1 LFLLFWPQ
9 AWAQDKP
16 TIPQAGSLKTPSA
29 SAGNSVEI
37 LTPTEGVDFSLFI
50 SGLISKVKAKWYA
63 SMPKSVFDGEKG
75 EASVILQIVAN
86 GNVGEVSL
94 ERSSGKDALDQAAL
108 SAVRDSGPFSPLP
121 QGFKGPFVRL
131 RFNFLYNLR
140 PKPAAN
146 SPGADCELPGSG
158 PPLDRLEFLAFA
170 STNYDTDYEKKVVCQ
185 RGIDFEPT
193 STVLQIFRINHVE
206 PELLDAVSKIKP
218 GPTPVAQ
225 PDRDR
230 AFTTLQLA
238 IEDINGGQLAAADI
252 DYKRSLQ
259 LVDDSASLHLAYA
272 NYLVKVHNP
281 SEADRQARRSLEL
294 WPDNA
299 NAHVVLAL
307 ALSLQQRDAEAVA
320 EARKALL
327 IFPEHAG
334 AQVELGFALARSGVY
349 AEAIPILRLAAIRAR
364 NLPVIHKSLGICLVH
379 TRQFGEAIDELNMFL
394 KASPKD
400 AEAEYALGVALRETG
415 KKDQALTHFR
425 EASRLAPEN
434 PLYSTMTTNSTDAAN
449 STASKARPDEGVVS
463 GNVYTNSFLGFSYQF
478 PSGWKVLDPR
488 KNELLDRI
496 GGAAI
501 ANGDPILLDASE
513 ARARYTR
520 PLLLVA
526 KSATN
531 EINPIP
537 TMIQIEALDRSLTP
551 DVKSGEEFA
560 KSMAEAL
567 RGRGLALSAVGAA
580 EKFSVG
586 ENSLWKLK
594 LDFSAGQSTV
604 HAAEVGMIGA
614 DYLLLFVFTSPD
626 ASKLDDLVG
635 TLQSLRFKE
644 AAR

>member
-1 LFLLFWPQ
+1 M
-9 AWAQDKP
+9 
-16 TIPQAGSLKTPSA
+16 
-29 SAGNSVEI
+29 
-37 LTPTEGVDFSLFI
+37 
-50 SGLISKVKAKWYA
+50 SKVKAKWYG
-63 SMPKSVFDGEKG
+63 SMPKSVSDGEKG
-75 EASVILQIVAN
+75 EASVILQILAN
-86 GNVGEVSL
+86 GNLGEVSL
-94 ERSSGKDALDQAAL
+94 ERSSGKEALDQAAL
-108 SAVRDSGPFSPLP
+108 GAVRGSAPFSPLP
-121 QGFKGPFVRL
+121 KGFKGASISL
-131 RFNFLYNLR
+131 RFNFLYNLGH
-140 PKPAAN
+140 KPSADLL
-146 SPGADCELPGSG
+146 PADCELPGSS
-158 PPLDRLEFLAFA
+158 PPFDRLEFLAFA
-170 STNYDTDYEKKVVCQ
+170 STNYDTNYEKKVLCQ
-185 RGIDFEPT
+185 RGIDFEPS
-193 STVLQIFRINHVE
+193 STVLQVFRINHVE

-218 GPTPVAQ
+218 RPASAAQ

-238 IEDINGGQLAAADI
+238 IEDVNGGPLAAADI

-259 LVDDSASLHLAYA
+259 LADDSAALHLAYA

-281 SEADRQARRSLEL
+281 SEAGRQARRSLEL

-299 NAHVVLAL
+299 NARVVLAFS
-307 ALSLQQRDAEAVA
+307 LSLEGRDAEAVG

-334 AQVELGFALARSGVY
+334 AQVELGFALARSGDY
-349 AEAIPILRLAAIRAR
+349 AEAIPVLRLAAIHAR
-364 NLPVIHKSLGICLVH
+364 NLPVIHKTLGICLVH
-379 TRQFGEAIDELNMFL
+379 TRQFGEALDELNMFL

-415 KKDQALTHFR
+415 KKDEALTHFR

-434 PLYSTMTTNSTDAAN
+434 PLYSTVAAASTDTENSTV
-449 STASKARPDEGVVS
+449 SKPRPDEGVVS
-463 GNVYTNSFLGFSYQF
+463 GNVYTNSLLGFSYQF

-496 GGAAI
+496 GGTAI

-513 ARARYTR
+513 ARARHTR

-526 KSATN
+526 RTATN

-567 RGRGLALSAVGAA
+567 RGRGLALSAVGAP

-604 HAAEVGMIGA
+604 HAAAVGMIRA

-635 TLQSLRFKE
+635 TLQSLRLTE
-644 AAR
+644 AAP